1 MPEWFIEFPSSVKI
15 NIKDAIDNLVDYMV
29 INWEPF
35 FDGLTNILR
44 GLLNGIGAVVNIIP
58 WWFLI
63 AAVFFIT
70 WKTSRKIVNAFL
82 YSALLFSIGAMGLWS
97 YMNQTLTII
106 IASVMISILIGFP
119 TGILVSS
126 NSRFYSAVR
135 PVLDTMQTMPSF
147 VYLIPAVMLLGL
159 GNVPAVIATTIYA
172 VPPMIRLTSHGIQQV
187 DKEVVEAAKSFG
199 STKWQSLVKVQIPQ
213 ALPTIMTGVNQTIM
227 MAIAMV
233 VTCSMIGAS
242 GLGKEVL
249 ISINRLETGRGFSAG
264 ISIVIIAIIIDRLTQ
279 GIVRKG
285 EESIEQQ

>member
-1 MPEWFIEFPSSVKI
+1 MPEWFTEFPSSVKI
-15 NIKDAIDNLVDYMV
+15 NIKDVIDNLVDYMV
-29 INWEPF
+29 VSWQPF
-35 FDGLTNILR
+35 FDGLTSLLR
-44 GLLNGIGAVVNIIP
+44 SLLSGIGAVVNNIP
-58 WWFLI
+58 WWLLI
-63 AAVFFIT
+63 AAVFIIT
-70 WKTSRKIVNAFL
+70 WRTSRKIVNALL
-82 YSALLFSIGAMGLWS
+82 YSALLFSVGAMGLWS

-106 IASVMISILIGFP
+106 IASVIISILIGFP

-126 NSRFYSAVR
+126 NSRLNAAVR

-172 VPPMIRLTSHGIQQV
+172 VPPMIRLTSHGIRQV
-187 DKEVVEAAKSFG
+187 DREVVEAAKSFG

-213 ALPTIMTGVNQTIM
+213 AVPTIMTGVNQTIM

-233 VTCSMIGAS
+233 VTCSMIGAT
-242 GLGKEVL
+242 GLGQEVL

-264 ISIVIIAIIIDRLTQ
+264 ICIVIIAIIIDRLTQ